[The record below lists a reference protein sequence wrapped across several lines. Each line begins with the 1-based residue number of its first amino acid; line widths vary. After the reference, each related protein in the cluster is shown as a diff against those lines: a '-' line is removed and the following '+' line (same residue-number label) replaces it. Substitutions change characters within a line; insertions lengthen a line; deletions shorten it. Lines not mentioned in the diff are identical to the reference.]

1 MANTTQVPVTMN
13 TTEAN
18 ALASIASYD
27 NSEIELISI
36 ARGRAPLFHTIVDMG
51 RWLNGGQYTKMGL
64 NEKTTTNFPKY
75 VWKEKDEFNKVYAAW
90 ADKTATDT
98 TITLVKNNGLYAGL
112 LLRDAATNEQMRV
125 TSIVSGS
132 TTDVVVQRWVGTVA
146 AAAITT
152 WDKISVVASASSR
165 GQASLGAFWTEAD
178 ERFNYIQKFLTTVSF
193 DDFDNLAH
201 YGAGKETFMQE
212 ASNQHLS
219 EIENQMLFGQKA
231 AGTDADGKPY
241 YTMEWVIQN
250 CLRGNVNDISGA
262 LSKETLEEAL
272 SYPFKY
278 TKNGNT
284 KKIGLCGTKVKSA
297 ITSLYTNMIRTT
309 NIKEVDLT
317 FDTLKVNR
325 GEIVF
330 VEHPLLDDDS
340 GYADRLLVLDPSFLK
355 IIYPTAKGIQGGN
368 LPKLGTDGK
377 TTFVVNQA
385 KTNFA
390 KVEGSFL
397 TFLTL
402 EASNSNAF
410 AAIKVV

>member
-165 GQASLGAFWTEAD
+165 G
-178 ERFNYIQKFLTTVSF
+178 FNYIQKFLTTVSF

-340 GYADRLLVLDPSFLK
+340 GYADRLLK
-355 IIYPTAKGIQGGN
+355 IIYPTAKGIQGG
-368 LPKLGTDGK
+368 
-377 TTFVVNQA
+377 TFVVNQA